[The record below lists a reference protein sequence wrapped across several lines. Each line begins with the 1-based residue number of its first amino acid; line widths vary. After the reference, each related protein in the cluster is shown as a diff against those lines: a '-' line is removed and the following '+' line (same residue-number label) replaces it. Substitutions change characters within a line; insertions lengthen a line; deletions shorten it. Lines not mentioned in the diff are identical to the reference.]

1 MNRILHRIGFLAL
14 LALPA
19 LIGGCTYNGQL
30 ESSFYTPSQHDDLY
44 GKKFPMSIAV
54 IEGPRLKNATF
65 SASAG
70 GHAVEIPLGDPLCG
84 AIESELRNI
93 FVKTAIVDDAK
104 KGKFDLYVYP
114 EIDWVEVYRDTSH
127 GVLGYRVKFQAQVR
141 DVRNH
146 YTVHKFATEKAV
158 LYTPPPEALGAQA
171 VMGASLF
178 LLAPVTIPI
187 TTQAVGEKAKELIGG
202 TITEIVHEFG
212 NSLAEDGAIRDVAA
226 INAPAPDTGA
236 ASAAP
241 ARASVAKRRKSKYDA
256 LLDAVVKIRTA
267 DGFGSGFFI
276 TGNGL
281 IVTNRHVVGDERT
294 VSVKTRDGAVTLGQV
309 TARDSE
315 DDLALVRVQG
325 RHDAFLRLSNGEDA
339 GIGNDV
345 IAIGTPEGLDWSV
358 TRGIVSALRS
368 DRIGHL
374 IQTDAAI
381 NHGNSG
387 GPLIDL
393 SSGLVIGVNTLGVRK
408 DIAEGLNFAVSSED
422 VLRRFGTQ
430 ITTTP

>member
-30 ESSFYTPSQHDDLY
+30 ESSFYTPSPHADLY
-44 GKKFPMSIAV
+44 GQKFPMSIAV
-54 IEGPRLKNATF
+54 VEGPRLKSATF

-84 AIESELRNI
+84 AIEAELRNI
-93 FVKTAIVDDAK
+93 FAKTAIVDDAK
-104 KGKFDLYVYP
+104 KGEFDLYVYP
-114 EIDWVEVYRDTSH
+114 EIDWVEVYRNTSR

-141 DVRNH
+141 NVRNH

-202 TITEIVHEFG
+202 RLRKSFT
-212 NSLAEDGAIRDVAA
+212 SSAIRWRKTERSAMS
-226 INAPAPDTGA
+226 PPSTLLPPDTGAA

-309 TARDSE
+309 TRARYRTMTSPWSGSRVATTPSFGCRTAKMPGSE
-315 DDLALVRVQG
+315 TTLSRSVRPRAWTG
-325 RHDAFLRLSNGEDA
+325 
-339 GIGNDV
+339 
-345 IAIGTPEGLDWSV
+345 
-358 TRGIVSALRS
+358 ALR
-368 DRIGHL
+368 
-374 IQTDAAI
+374 
-381 NHGNSG
+381 
-387 GPLIDL
+387 
-393 SSGLVIGVNTLGVRK
+393 
-408 DIAEGLNFAVSSED
+408 AVSSARCGRTGSD
-422 VLRRFGTQ
+422 T
-430 ITTTP
+430 